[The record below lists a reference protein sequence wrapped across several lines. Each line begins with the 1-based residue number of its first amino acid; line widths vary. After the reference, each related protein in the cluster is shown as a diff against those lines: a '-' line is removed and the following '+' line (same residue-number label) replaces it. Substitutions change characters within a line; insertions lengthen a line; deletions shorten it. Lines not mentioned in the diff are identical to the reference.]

1 MTQVYI
7 ISLKESQRRL
17 DTEKLVLESNEKFKG
32 RCVFQ
37 IFDAISPK
45 HEDFEKFVQE
55 LYDAQNMLKS
65 DWFHSD
71 YCYQELLPQEFGCY
85 LSHYFL
91 WKECVKS
98 NQPVV
103 ILEDDVTLESNF
115 MQALEDCLKS
125 PFDFV
130 RLYGHYWG
138 GHKTN
143 LHALPIYTEAEVPME
158 KTPIENH
165 EVTPPPNPAQDAQQD
180 FIIETQQDPKE
191 LSEPC
196 KIAPQKISF
205 NPVVFKKIKRKL
217 NRFLG
222 NILAR
227 TEVYK
232 NVVVKYDELTGKY
245 DDLNKKYDELNKNIA
260 EKYDELTG
268 KYDDLNK
275 KYDEL
280 NKNIAEKYDELTGKY
295 DDLNK
300 KYDELNKNIAEKY
313 DELTKKY
320 EALLAKE
327 TNIKETFWESR
338 ADNEKEAFF
347 LEHFYLTSVYVAST
361 AGYYL
366 TPKGA
371 KTFIEATD
379 RFKIIEPVDMFMDNS
394 AYHDVANFTYLP
406 CPVSLN
412 KHAFNSTIQNAKK
425 PDISLKPP
433 RKSYFDNLFYH
444 KFNAQKCLKAFHK
457 YSKQY
462 APLKTPKEV

>member
-1 MTQVYI
+1 MIQVYI

-45 HEDFEKFVQE
+45 HQDFEKFVQE
-55 LYDAQNMLKS
+55 LYDAQSMLKS

-71 YCYQELLPQEFGCY
+71 YCYQELLPREFGCY
-85 LSHYFL
+85 LSHYLL
-91 WKECVKS
+91 WKECVKTD
-98 NQPVV
+98 QPIV
-103 ILEDDVTLESNF
+103 ILEDDVALESNF
-115 MQALEDCLKS
+115 MQALEYCLKS

-143 LHALPIYTEAEVPME
+143 LCALPIYTEAEE
-158 KTPIENH
+158 TDYTEIEEAEAPIENH
-165 EVTPPPNPAQDAQQD
+165 EVTPPPPNSTQDTQQD
-180 FIIETQQDPKE
+180 LIIETQQNPKE
-191 LSEPC
+191 PSEPC
-196 KIAPQKISF
+196 KIVPQKISF
-205 NPVVFKKIKRKL
+205 NQVVFKKIKRKL
-217 NRFLG
+217 NHFIG

-232 NVVVKYDELTGKY
+232 KLVAKYDELTGKY
-245 DDLNKKYDELNKNIA
+245 DELTG
-260 EKYDELTG
+260 KYDELTG
-268 KYDDLNK
+268 KYD
-275 KYDEL
+275 EL
-280 NKNIAEKYDELTGKY
+280 TGKYDELTGKY
-295 DDLNK
+295 
-300 KYDELNKNIAEKY
+300 ES
-313 DELTKKY
+313 
-320 EALLAKE
+320 LLAKE
-327 TNIKETFWESR
+327 ANIKETFWEKR
-338 ADNEKEAFF
+338 ADSEKEAFF

-371 KTFIEATD
+371 KTFIEATE
-379 RFKIIEPVDMFMDNS
+379 RFKIIEPVDMFINNPT
-394 AYHDVANFTYLP
+394 YHDIANFTYVP

-433 RKSYFDNLFYH
+433 KKSYWDNLFYH
-444 KFNAQKCLKAFHK
+444 QLNTKKCLRAFHK

-462 APLKTPKEV
+462 DPLKTPKEV

>member
-17 DTEKLVLESNEKFKG
+17 DTEKLVSESNEKFKG

-55 LYDAQNMLKS
+55 LYDAQSMLKS

-71 YCYQELLPQEFGCY
+71 WCCGELLPQEFGCY
-85 LSHYFL
+85 LSHYFC
-91 WKECVKS
+91 WKECVKT

-103 ILEDDVTLESNF
+103 ILEDDVALESNF

-143 LHALPIYTEAEVPME
+143 LCSLPIYTENEETEASME

-165 EVTPPPNPAQDAQQD
+165 EVTPPPNPTQDAQQD
-180 FIIETQQDPKE
+180 CIIETQQDPKE

-196 KIAPQKISF
+196 KIAPQKTSF
-205 NPVVFKKIKRKL
+205 NQVVFKKIKRKL
-217 NRFLG
+217 NHFIG

-232 NVVVKYDELTGKY
+232 NIVGKYDELTTKYDELTGKY
-245 DDLNKKYDELNKNIA
+245 ES
-260 EKYDELTG
+260 
-268 KYDDLNK
+268 
-275 KYDEL
+275 
-280 NKNIAEKYDELTGKY
+280 
-295 DDLNK
+295 
-300 KYDELNKNIAEKY
+300 
-313 DELTKKY
+313 
-320 EALLAKE
+320 LLAKE
-327 TNIKETFWESR
+327 VNIKETFWESR
-338 ADNEKEAFF
+338 ADSEKEALF
-347 LEHFYLTSVYVAST
+347 LEHFYLTSVYVATT

-371 KTFIEATD
+371 KTFIEATE
-379 RFKIIEPVDMFMDNS
+379 RFKIIEPVDMFMNNPT
-394 AYHDVANFTYLP
+394 YHDVANFTYLP
-406 CPVSLN
+406 CPISLN

-425 PDISLKPP
+425 PDISLKPSK
-433 RKSYFDNLFYH
+433 KSYFDNLFYDQL
-444 KFNAQKCLKAFHK
+444 NTRKCLRAFHK
-457 YSKQY
+457 YSRRY

>member
-1 MTQVYI
+1 MIQVYI

-55 LYDAQNMLKS
+55 LYDAQSMLKS

-85 LSHYFL
+85 LSHYLL
-91 WKECVKS
+91 WKECVKT
-98 NQPVV
+98 NQPIV
-103 ILEDDVTLESNF
+103 ILEDDVVLEFNF
-115 MQALEDCLKS
+115 MQALENCLKS

-143 LHALPIYTEAEVPME
+143 LRTLPIYTEAEEVDYTE
-158 KTPIENH
+158 IEEAEAPIENH
-165 EVTPPPNPAQDAQQD
+165 EVTPPPNSTQDTQQD
-180 FIIETQQDPKE
+180 LINETQQKPKQP
-191 LSEPC
+191 SEPC
-196 KIAPQKISF
+196 KIVPQKISF
-205 NPVVFKKIKRKL
+205 NQVVFKKIKRKL
-217 NRFLG
+217 NHFIG

-232 NVVVKYDELTGKY
+232 KLVAKYDELTGKY
-245 DDLNKKYDELNKNIA
+245 DELIG
-260 EKYDELTG
+260 KYDELTG
-268 KYDDLNK
+268 KYD
-275 KYDEL
+275 EL
-280 NKNIAEKYDELTGKY
+280 TGKYDELTGKY
-295 DDLNK
+295 D
-300 KYDELNKNIAEKY
+300 
-313 DELTKKY
+313 ELTGKY
-320 EALLAKE
+320 ESLLAKE
-327 TNIKETFWESR
+327 ANIKEIFWERR
-338 ADNEKEAFF
+338 ADSEKEAFF
-347 LEHFYLTSVYVAST
+347 LEHFYLTSVYVSTT
-361 AGYYL
+361 AGYYI

-371 KTFIEATD
+371 ETFIEATE
-379 RFKIIEPVDMFMDNS
+379 RFKIIEPVDMFINNPT
-394 AYHDVANFTYLP
+394 YHDIANFTYVP

-425 PDISLKPP
+425 PNISLKPP
-433 RKSYFDNLFYH
+433 KKSYFDNLFYH
-444 KFNAQKCLKAFHK
+444 QLNTRKCLKAFHK

>member
-1 MTQVYI
+1 MIQVYI

-55 LYDAQNMLKS
+55 LYDAQSMLKS
-65 DWFHSD
+65 DWFHSYVGD
-71 YCYQELLPQEFGCY
+71 GLTLPELGCY
-85 LSHYFL
+85 LSHYLL
-91 WKECVKS
+91 WKECVKT

-143 LHALPIYTEAEVPME
+143 LCALPIYTEAEE
-158 KTPIENH
+158 TDYTEIEEAEAPIENH
-165 EVTPPPNPAQDAQQD
+165 EVTPPPPIPHKIRNK
-180 FIIETQQDPKE
+180 ILLTTRNKTPKKP
-191 LSEPC
+191 SEPC
-196 KIAPQKISF
+196 KIAPQKVSF
-205 NPVVFKKIKRKL
+205 NQVVFKKIKRKL
-217 NRFLG
+217 NHFIG

-227 TEVYK
+227 TEAYK
-232 NVVVKYDELTGKY
+232 KLVTKYDELTGKY
-245 DDLNKKYDELNKNIA
+245 DELTG
-260 EKYDELTG
+260 KYDELTG
-268 KYDDLNK
+268 KYD
-275 KYDEL
+275 
-280 NKNIAEKYDELTGKY
+280 ELTGKY
-295 DDLNK
+295 
-300 KYDELNKNIAEKY
+300 ES
-313 DELTKKY
+313 
-320 EALLAKE
+320 LLAKE
-327 TNIKETFWESR
+327 ANIKETFWERR
-338 ADNEKEAFF
+338 ADSEKEAFF
-347 LEHFYLTSVYVAST
+347 LEHFYLTSVYVSTT

-371 KTFIEATD
+371 KTFIEATE

-394 AYHDVANFTYLP
+394 AYHDIANFTYVP
-406 CPVSLN
+406 CHVSLN

-433 RKSYFDNLFYH
+433 KKSYFDNLFYDQLNT
-444 KFNAQKCLKAFHK
+444 KKCLRAFHK

-462 APLKTPKEV
+462 DHLKTPKEV

>member
-17 DTEKLVLESNEKFKG
+17 DTEKLVSESNEKFKG

-45 HEDFEKFVQE
+45 HQDFEKLLQE
-55 LYDAQNMLKS
+55 LYDAQSMLKS

-91 WKECVKS
+91 WKECVKT
-98 NQPVV
+98 NQPIV
-103 ILEDDVTLESNF
+103 ILEDDVALESNF

-143 LHALPIYTEAEVPME
+143 LCALPIYTETEEAKASME
-158 KTPIENH
+158 KTPIENY
-165 EVTPPPNPAQDAQQD
+165 EVTPPPNPTQDAQQD
-180 FIIETQQDPKE
+180 CIIETQQDPKG

-196 KIAPQKISF
+196 KIAPQKTSF
-205 NPVVFKKIKRKL
+205 NPVIFRKIKRKL
-217 NRFLG
+217 NHFIG

-232 NVVVKYDELTGKY
+232 NIVGKCDELTKKY
-245 DDLNKKYDELNKNIA
+245 DDLNKNIA
-260 EKYDELTG
+260 EKYDELMG
-268 KYDDLNK
+268 KY
-275 KYDEL
+275 ES
-280 NKNIAEKYDELTGKY
+280 
-295 DDLNK
+295 
-300 KYDELNKNIAEKY
+300 
-313 DELTKKY
+313 
-320 EALLAKE
+320 LLAKE

-338 ADNEKEAFF
+338 TDSEKEALF
-347 LEHFYLTSVYVAST
+347 LEHFYLTSVYVATT

-371 KTFIEATD
+371 KTFIEATE
-379 RFKIIEPVDMFMDNS
+379 RFKIIEPVDMFINNPT
-394 AYHDVANFTYLP
+394 YHDVANLTYLP

>member
-1 MTQVYI
+1 MIQVYI

-32 RCVFQ
+32 RCFFQ

-45 HEDFEKFVQE
+45 HQDFEKFVQE
-55 LYDAQNMLKS
+55 LYDAQSMLKS

-71 YCYQELLPQEFGCY
+71 YCYQELLPREFGCY
-85 LSHYFL
+85 LSHYLL
-91 WKECVKS
+91 WKECVKTD
-98 NQPVV
+98 QPIV
-103 ILEDDVTLESNF
+103 ILEDDVALESNF

-143 LHALPIYTEAEVPME
+143 LCALPIYTEVEETDYTDYTEAEA
-158 KTPIENH
+158 PIENN
-165 EVTPPPNPAQDAQQD
+165 EVTPPPPNSTQDVQQD
-180 FIIETQQDPKE
+180 FINETQQNPKE
-191 LSEPC
+191 PSEPC

-205 NPVVFKKIKRKL
+205 NQVVFKKIKRKL
-217 NRFLG
+217 NHFIG

-232 NVVVKYDELTGKY
+232 KLVAKCDELTGKCDDLTGKCDDLTGKY
-245 DDLNKKYDELNKNIA
+245 DDL
-260 EKYDELTG
+260 TG
-268 KYDDLNK
+268 KY
-275 KYDEL
+275 ES
-280 NKNIAEKYDELTGKY
+280 
-295 DDLNK
+295 
-300 KYDELNKNIAEKY
+300 
-313 DELTKKY
+313 
-320 EALLAKE
+320 LLAKE
-327 TNIKETFWESR
+327 ANIKETFWERR
-338 ADNEKEAFF
+338 ADSEKEAFF
-347 LEHFYLTSVYVAST
+347 LEHFYLTSVYVSTT

-371 KTFIEATD
+371 KTFIEATE
-379 RFKIIEPVDMFMDNS
+379 RFKIIEPVDMFINNPT
-394 AYHDVANFTYLP
+394 YHDIANFTYVP

-433 RKSYFDNLFYH
+433 KKSYFDNLFY
-444 KFNAQKCLKAFHK
+444 NQLNTRKCLRAFHK
-457 YSKQY
+457 YSRRY
-462 APLKTPKEV
+462 APLKTPKES

>member
-17 DTEKLVLESNEKFKG
+17 DTEKLILESNEKFKG

-45 HEDFEKFVQE
+45 HEDFEKLVQE
-55 LYDAQNMLKS
+55 LYDSSSMLKS

-91 WKECVKS
+91 WKECVKT

-103 ILEDDVTLESNF
+103 ILEDDVALESHF
-115 MQALEDCLKS
+115 VQALEDCLKS

-143 LHALPIYTEAEVPME
+143 LHSLPIYTETEEVEASME

-165 EVTPPPNPAQDAQQD
+165 EVTPPPPNPTQDAQQD
-180 FIIETQQDPKE
+180 SIIETQQDPKG

-196 KIAPQKISF
+196 KITPQKISF
-205 NPVVFKKIKRKL
+205 NLVVFKKIKRKL
-217 NRFLG
+217 NRFIG
-222 NILAR
+222 SILAR

-232 NVVVKYDELTGKY
+232 NVVAKY
-245 DDLNKKYDELNKNIA
+245 DDLTTKYDELNKNIA
-260 EKYDELTG
+260 EKYDDLTT
-268 KYDDLNK
+268 

-280 NKNIAEKYDELTGKY
+280 NKNIAEKYD
-295 DDLNK
+295 DLNK
-300 KYDELNKNIAEKY
+300 KYES
-313 DELTKKY
+313 
-320 EALLAKE
+320 LLAKE
-327 TNIKETFWESR
+327 TNIKETFWERR
-338 ADNEKEAFF
+338 ADSEKEALF
-347 LEHFYLTSVYVAST
+347 LEHFYLTSVYVATT
-361 AGYYL
+361 AGYYI

-371 KTFIEATD
+371 KTFIEATE
-379 RFKIIEPVDMFMDNS
+379 RFKIIEPVDMFMNNPT
-394 AYHDVANFTYLP
+394 YHDVANFTYLP

-412 KHAFNSTIQNAKK
+412 KHAFNSTIQNEKK

-433 RKSYFDNLFYH
+433 KKSYFDNLFYH
-444 KFNAQKCLKAFHK
+444 KFNAQKCLKAFQQ
-457 YSKQY
+457 YSRQY

>member
-1 MTQVYI
+1 MVECHRMPYLGVHLTQVYI

-55 LYDAQNMLKS
+55 LYDAQSMLKS

-85 LSHYFL
+85 LSHYLL
-91 WKECVKS
+91 WKECVKL

-103 ILEDDVTLESNF
+103 ILEDDTVLEPNF

-143 LHALPIYTEAEVPME
+143 LCALPIYTENENEEVEAPMENHAEAEASME
-158 KTPIENH
+158 KTPIENY
-165 EVTPPPNPAQDAQQD
+165 EVTPPPPNPTQDAQQD
-180 FIIETQQDPKE
+180 CIIETQQDLKE

-196 KIAPQKISF
+196 KIAPQKTSF

-217 NRFLG
+217 NRFIG

-232 NVVVKYDELTGKY
+232 NLVSKY
-245 DDLNKKYDELNKNIA
+245 DDLTKKYDDLTDDLNKNIA
-260 EKYDELTG
+260 EKYDDLTT
-268 KYDDLNK
+268 KYDDL
-275 KYDEL
+275 
-280 NKNIAEKYDELTGKY
+280 TTKY
-295 DDLNK
+295 DDL
-300 KYDELNKNIAEKY
+300 
-313 DELTKKY
+313 TTKY
-320 EALLAKE
+320 ESLLAKE

-338 ADNEKEAFF
+338 TDSEKEALF
-347 LEHFYLTSVYVAST
+347 LEHFYLTSVYVATT

-371 KTFIEATD
+371 KTFIEATE
-379 RFKIIEPVDMFMDNS
+379 RFKIIEPVDMFMNNPT
-394 AYHDVANFTYLP
+394 YHDVANFTYLP
-406 CPVSLN
+406 CPISLN

-444 KFNAQKCLKAFHK
+444 KFNARKCLKAFNK

>member
-17 DTEKLVLESNEKFKG
+17 DTEKLILESNEKFKG

-45 HEDFEKFVQE
+45 HQDFEKLVQE
-55 LYDAQNMLKS
+55 FYDSSSLLKS

-71 YCYQELLPQEFGCY
+71 YCYKELLPQEFGCY

-91 WKECVKS
+91 WKECVKT

-103 ILEDDVTLESNF
+103 ILEDDAMLESHF

-143 LHALPIYTEAEVPME
+143 LHSLPIYTETEEAEVPME
-158 KTPIENH
+158 KTPIENY
-165 EVTPPPNPAQDAQQD
+165 EVTPPPPNPTQDAQQD
-180 FIIETQQDPKE
+180 FIIETQQDPKG

-196 KIAPQKISF
+196 KTAPQKISF

-217 NRFLG
+217 NRFIG
-222 NILAR
+222 SILAR

-232 NVVVKYDELTGKY
+232 KLVGKY
-245 DDLNKKYDELNKNIA
+245 DDLTKKYDDLTKKYDDLNKNIA
-260 EKYDELTG
+260 EKYDELMG
-268 KYDDLNK
+268 KY
-275 KYDEL
+275 ES
-280 NKNIAEKYDELTGKY
+280 
-295 DDLNK
+295 
-300 KYDELNKNIAEKY
+300 
-313 DELTKKY
+313 
-320 EALLAKE
+320 LLAKE
-327 TNIKETFWESR
+327 TNIKETFWERR
-338 ADNEKEAFF
+338 ADNEKEALF
-347 LEHFYLTSVYVAST
+347 LEHFYLTSVYVATT

-371 KTFIEATD
+371 KTFIEATE
-379 RFKIIEPVDMFMDNS
+379 RFKIIEPVDMFINNPT
-394 AYHDVANFTYLP
+394 YHDVANFTYLP

-433 RKSYFDNLFYH
+433 KKSYFDNLFYDQL
-444 KFNAQKCLKAFHK
+444 NTRKCLRAFHK
-457 YSKQY
+457 YSRRF

>member
-1 MTQVYI
+1 MISVYI

-17 DTEKLVLESNEKFKG
+17 DTEKLVLKSNEKFKG

-55 LYDAQNMLKS
+55 LYDAQSMLKS

-71 YCYQELLPQEFGCY
+71 YCYQELLPREFGCY

-91 WKECVKS
+91 WKECLKT

-103 ILEDDVTLESNF
+103 ILEDDVALESNF

-143 LHALPIYTEAEVPME
+143 LCALPIYTEDEEAEAPIENHAEAKASIE

-165 EVTPPPNPAQDAQQD
+165 EVTPPPPNPAQDTQQD
-180 FIIETQQDPKE
+180 FIIEMQQDPKE
-191 LSEPC
+191 LPEPC

-205 NPVVFKKIKRKL
+205 SQVVFKKIKRKL
-217 NRFLG
+217 NHFIG

-232 NVVVKYDELTGKY
+232 KLTGKYDELTKKYDKLTGKYDELTKKYDELTGKY
-245 DDLNKKYDELNKNIA
+245 ES
-260 EKYDELTG
+260 
-268 KYDDLNK
+268 
-275 KYDEL
+275 
-280 NKNIAEKYDELTGKY
+280 
-295 DDLNK
+295 
-300 KYDELNKNIAEKY
+300 
-313 DELTKKY
+313 
-320 EALLAKE
+320 LLAKE
-327 TNIKETFWESR
+327 ANIKETFWERR
-338 ADNEKEAFF
+338 ADNEKEALF
-347 LEHFYLTSVYVAST
+347 LEHFYLTSVYVATT
-361 AGYYL
+361 AGYYI

-371 KTFIEATD
+371 KTFIDATE
-379 RFKIIEPVDMFMDNS
+379 RFKIIEPVDMFINNPT
-394 AYHDVANFTYLP
+394 YHNVANFTYLP

-433 RKSYFDNLFYH
+433 RKSYFDNLFY
-444 KFNAQKCLKAFHK
+444 NQLNTRKCLRAFHK
-457 YSKQY
+457 YSRRY

>member
-1 MTQVYI
+1 
-7 ISLKESQRRL
+7 
-17 DTEKLVLESNEKFKG
+17 EKLVLESNEKFKG

-45 HEDFEKFVQE
+45 HEDFEKFIQE
-55 LYDAQNMLKS
+55 LYDSSSLLKS

-85 LSHYFL
+85 LSHYLL
-91 WKECVKS
+91 WKECVKT
-98 NQPVV
+98 NQPII
-103 ILEDDVTLESNF
+103 ILEDDATLESNF

-143 LHALPIYTEAEVPME
+143 LHSLPIYTETEEAKASIE

-165 EVTPPPNPAQDAQQD
+165 EVTPPPPNPAQDVQQD
-180 FIIETQQDPKE
+180 CIIETQQDPKG

-205 NPVVFKKIKRKL
+205 NQVVFRKIKRKL

-232 NVVVKYDELTGKY
+232 KLTGKY
-245 DDLNKKYDELNKNIA
+245 ES
-260 EKYDELTG
+260 
-268 KYDDLNK
+268 
-275 KYDEL
+275 
-280 NKNIAEKYDELTGKY
+280 
-295 DDLNK
+295 
-300 KYDELNKNIAEKY
+300 
-313 DELTKKY
+313 
-320 EALLAKE
+320 LLAKE
-327 TNIKETFWESR
+327 ANIKETFWERR
-338 ADNEKEAFF
+338 ADSEEEAFF
-347 LEHFYLTSVYVAST
+347 LEHFYLTSVYVATT
-361 AGYYL
+361 AGYYITL
-366 TPKGA
+366 KGA
-371 KTFIEATD
+371 KTFIEATE
-379 RFKIIEPVDMFMDNS
+379 RFKIIEPVDMFINNPT
-394 AYHDVANFTYLP
+394 YHDVANFTYLP
-406 CPVSLN
+406 CPISLN

-433 RKSYFDNLFYH
+433 KKSYFDNLFYDQL
-444 KFNAQKCLKAFHK
+444 NTRKCLRAFYK
-457 YSKQY
+457 YGRRY
-462 APLKTPKEV
+462 APLKTPKEI

>member
-1 MTQVYI
+1 MIGVYI
-7 ISLKESQRRL
+7 ISLKESKRRL

-55 LYDAQNMLKS
+55 LYDAQSMLKS

-71 YCYQELLPQEFGCY
+71 WCCGELLPQEFGCY

-91 WKECVKS
+91 WKECVKL

-130 RLYGHYWG
+130 KLFGWYWNF
-138 GHKTN
+138 HKTN
-143 LHALPIYTEAEVPME
+143 LHTLPLERDAVESMGETPIEDHAKTKEAEV
-158 KTPIENH
+158 PIENH
-165 EVTPPPNPAQDAQQD
+165 EVTPPHNPTQDAQQD

-196 KIAPQKISF
+196 KIAPQKTSF
-205 NPVVFKKIKRKL
+205 NQVVFKKIKRKL
-217 NRFLG
+217 NRFIG

-232 NVVVKYDELTGKY
+232 NLVSKYDDLTKKYDDLMGKYDELTGKY
-245 DDLNKKYDELNKNIA
+245 DDL
-260 EKYDELTG
+260 TT
-268 KYDDLNK
+268 KYDDLTT
-275 KYDEL
+275 KY
-280 NKNIAEKYDELTGKY
+280 KS
-295 DDLNK
+295 
-300 KYDELNKNIAEKY
+300 
-313 DELTKKY
+313 
-320 EALLAKE
+320 LLAKE
-327 TNIKETFWESR
+327 ANIKETFWERR
-338 ADNEKEAFF
+338 ADSEKEALF

-361 AGYYL
+361 AGYYI

-371 KTFIEATD
+371 KTFIEATE
-379 RFKIIEPVDMFMDNS
+379 RFKIIEPVDMFINNPT
-394 AYHDVANFTYLP
+394 YHDVATLTYLP
-406 CPVSLN
+406 LPVSLN
-412 KHAFNSTIQNAKK
+412 KHCKISTIQNLKK
-425 PDISLKPP
+425 SDISLSGPK
-433 RKSYFDNLFYH
+433 KSYLDNLLYDQL
-444 KFNAQKCLKAFHK
+444 NTRKCLRAFHK
-457 YSKQY
+457 YSRRY

>member
-17 DTEKLVLESNEKFKG
+17 DTEKLVLESNEKFKD

-37 IFDAISPK
+37 IFDAISSK

-55 LYDAQNMLKS
+55 LYDSSSMLKS

-71 YCYQELLPQEFGCY
+71 YCYQELLPREFGCY
-85 LSHYFL
+85 LSHYLL
-91 WKECVKS
+91 WKECTKT
-98 NQPVV
+98 NQPIV
-103 ILEDDVTLESNF
+103 ILEDDVALESNF

-143 LHALPIYTEAEVPME
+143 LRALPIYIEAEETEVPIE
-158 KTPIENH
+158 KIPTENH
-165 EVTPPPNPAQDAQQD
+165 EVTPPPNPTQDVQQD
-180 FIIETQQDPKE
+180 SIIETQQEE
-191 LSEPC
+191 LSNPC

-205 NPVVFKKIKRKL
+205 NQVVFKKIKRKL
-217 NRFLG
+217 NRFIG
-222 NILAR
+222 SILAR

-232 NVVVKYDELTGKY
+232 KLVAKY
-245 DDLNKKYDELNKNIA
+245 DDLNKNIA

-268 KYDDLNK
+268 KY
-275 KYDEL
+275 ES
-280 NKNIAEKYDELTGKY
+280 
-295 DDLNK
+295 
-300 KYDELNKNIAEKY
+300 
-313 DELTKKY
+313 
-320 EALLAKE
+320 LLAKE
-327 TNIKETFWESR
+327 TNIKETFWERR
-338 ADNEKEAFF
+338 ADSEEEAFF

-371 KTFIEATD
+371 KTFIEATE
-379 RFKIIEPVDMFMDNS
+379 RFKIIEPVDMFINNPT
-394 AYHDVANFTYLP
+394 YHDVANFTYLP

-444 KFNAQKCLKAFHK
+444 KFNAKKCLKAFHK

>member
-1 MTQVYI
+1 MIQVYI

-17 DTEKLVLESNEKFKG
+17 DTEELVSESNEKFKG

-55 LYDAQNMLKS
+55 LYDAQSMLKS

-91 WKECVKS
+91 WKECVKT

-103 ILEDDVTLESNF
+103 ILEDDVVLESNF

-143 LHALPIYTEAEVPME
+143 LCALPIYTEAEA
-158 KTPIENH
+158 PIENH
-165 EVTPPPNPAQDAQQD
+165 EVTPPPPNSTQDTQQD
-180 FIIETQQDPKE
+180 FINETQQNPKE
-191 LSEPC
+191 PSNPC

-205 NPVVFKKIKRKL
+205 NQVVFKKIKRKL
-217 NRFLG
+217 NHFIG

-232 NVVVKYDELTGKY
+232 KLVAKYDELTGKY
-245 DDLNKKYDELNKNIA
+245 DELTG
-260 EKYDELTG
+260 KYDELTG
-268 KYDDLNK
+268 KYK
-275 KYDEL
+275 S
-280 NKNIAEKYDELTGKY
+280 
-295 DDLNK
+295 
-300 KYDELNKNIAEKY
+300 
-313 DELTKKY
+313 
-320 EALLAKE
+320 LLAKE
-327 TNIKETFWESR
+327 TNIKETFWERR
-338 ADNEKEAFF
+338 ADSEKEAFF
-347 LEHFYLTSVYVAST
+347 LEHFYLTSVYVSTT
-361 AGYYL
+361 AGYYI

-371 KTFIEATD
+371 EIFIEATE
-379 RFKIIEPVDMFMDNS
+379 RFKIIEPVDMFINNPT
-394 AYHDVANFTYLP
+394 YHDIANFTYVP
-406 CPVSLN
+406 CPASLN

-433 RKSYFDNLFYH
+433 KKSYWDNLFYH
-444 KFNAQKCLKAFHK
+444 QLNTRKCLRAFHK

>member
-1 MTQVYI
+1 MTYLGVYLTQVYI

-45 HEDFEKFVQE
+45 HEDFEKFIQE
-55 LYDAQNMLKS
+55 LYDSSNLLKS

-85 LSHYFL
+85 LSHYLL
-91 WKECVKS
+91 WKECVKT
-98 NQPVV
+98 NQPIV
-103 ILEDDVTLESNF
+103 ILEDDVALEPNF

-143 LHALPIYTEAEVPME
+143 LRALPIYTEAEEAEAPIENHAEAEASME
-158 KTPIENH
+158 KTPIENY
-165 EVTPPPNPAQDAQQD
+165 EVTPPPPNPTQDAQQD
-180 FIIETQQDPKE
+180 CIIETQQDPKE

-205 NPVVFKKIKRKL
+205 NQVVFKKIKRKL
-217 NRFLG
+217 NHFIG

-232 NVVVKYDELTGKY
+232 KLTGKYDELTGKY
-245 DDLNKKYDELNKNIA
+245 DELTG
-260 EKYDELTG
+260 KYDELTG
-268 KYDDLNK
+268 KYD
-275 KYDEL
+275 EL
-280 NKNIAEKYDELTGKY
+280 TGKYDELTGKY
-295 DDLNK
+295 D
-300 KYDELNKNIAEKY
+300 ELTGKY
-313 DELTKKY
+313 DELTGKY
-320 EALLAKE
+320 ESLLAKE
-327 TNIKETFWESR
+327 ANIKETFWESR
-338 ADNEKEAFF
+338 ADSEKEALF
-347 LEHFYLTSVYVAST
+347 LEHFYLTSVYVAT
-361 AGYYL
+361 TTGYYL

-371 KTFIEATD
+371 KTFIEATE
-379 RFKIIEPVDMFMDNS
+379 RFKIIEPVDMFINNPT
-394 AYHDVANFTYLP
+394 YHDVANFTYLP

>member
-1 MTQVYI
+1 MIQVYI

-32 RCVFQ
+32 RCFFQ

-45 HEDFEKFVQE
+45 HQDFEKFVQE
-55 LYDAQNMLKS
+55 LYDAQSMLKS

-71 YCYQELLPQEFGCY
+71 YCCGELLPQEFGCY

-91 WKECVKS
+91 WKECVKT

-103 ILEDDVTLESNF
+103 ILEDDVALESNF

-143 LHALPIYTEAEVPME
+143 LRALPIYTEIEEADYTDYTEAEA
-158 KTPIENH
+158 PIENN
-165 EVTPPPNPAQDAQQD
+165 EVTPPPPNSTQDVQQD
-180 FIIETQQDPKE
+180 FINETQQNPKE

-196 KIAPQKISF
+196 KIAPQKTSF
-205 NPVVFKKIKRKL
+205 NQVVFKKIKRKL
-217 NRFLG
+217 NHFIG

-232 NVVVKYDELTGKY
+232 KLVAKCDDLTGKCDDLTGKYDDLTGKYDDLIGKYDDLTGKYDELTGKY
-245 DDLNKKYDELNKNIA
+245 D
-260 EKYDELTG
+260 ELTG
-268 KYDDLNK
+268 KY
-275 KYDEL
+275 ES
-280 NKNIAEKYDELTGKY
+280 
-295 DDLNK
+295 
-300 KYDELNKNIAEKY
+300 
-313 DELTKKY
+313 
-320 EALLAKE
+320 LLAKE
-327 TNIKETFWESR
+327 ANIKETFWERR
-338 ADNEKEAFF
+338 ADSEKEAFF
-347 LEHFYLTSVYVAST
+347 LEHFYLTSVYVSTT
-361 AGYYL
+361 AGYYI

-371 KTFIEATD
+371 EIFIEATE
-379 RFKIIEPVDMFMDNS
+379 RFKIIEPVDMFINNPT
-394 AYHDVANFTYLP
+394 YHDIANFTYVP

-433 RKSYFDNLFYH
+433 KKSYFDNLFYDQLNT
-444 KFNAQKCLKAFHK
+444 KKCLRAFHK

-462 APLKTPKEV
+462 APLKNP

>member
-1 MTQVYI
+1 MIQVYI

-55 LYDAQNMLKS
+55 LYDAQSMLKS
-65 DWFHSD
+65 DWFHSYVGD
-71 YCYQELLPQEFGCY
+71 GLTLPELGCY
-85 LSHYFL
+85 LSHYLL
-91 WKECVKS
+91 WKECVKT

-103 ILEDDVTLESNF
+103 ILEDDVALESNF

-138 GHKTN
+138 GHKTS
-143 LHALPIYTEAEVPME
+143 LCTLPIYTETEETDYYIEAEA
-158 KTPIENH
+158 PIENH
-165 EVTPPPNPAQDAQQD
+165 EVTPPPPNSTQDTQQD
-180 FIIETQQDPKE
+180 SIIETQQDPKE

-196 KIAPQKISF
+196 KIAPQKTSF

-217 NRFLG
+217 NHFIG

-227 TEVYK
+227 TEVHK
-232 NVVVKYDELTGKY
+232 KLVAKYDDLTGKY
-245 DDLNKKYDELNKNIA
+245 DDLTGKYD
-260 EKYDELTG
+260 DLTG
-268 KYDDLNK
+268 KYDDL
-275 KYDEL
+275 
-280 NKNIAEKYDELTGKY
+280 TGKY
-295 DDLNK
+295 DDL
-300 KYDELNKNIAEKY
+300 
-313 DELTKKY
+313 TGKY
-320 EALLAKE
+320 ESLLAKE
-327 TNIKETFWESR
+327 TNIKETFWERR
-338 ADNEKEAFF
+338 ADSEKEALF
-347 LEHFYLTSVYVAST
+347 LEHFYLTSVYVATT

-371 KTFIEATD
+371 KTFIEATK
-379 RFKIIEPVDMFMDNS
+379 RFKIIEPVDMFINNPT
-394 AYHDVANFTYLP
+394 YHDIANFTYVP

-433 RKSYFDNLFYH
+433 KKSYFDNLFYH
-444 KFNAQKCLKAFHK
+444 QLNTKKCLKAFHK

-462 APLKTPKEV
+462 DHLKTPKEV